1 MAGTRVS
8 TLFSSRD
15 EKWHTAALRP
25 IRALYSM
32 SQVLEMEHL
41 IDKTIDLLCE
51 KLDGRF
57 VETGA
62 TLDIADYVL
71 YGELNQTCLAV
82 STMY

>member
-1 MAGTRVS
+1 
-8 TLFSSRD
+8 
-15 EKWHTAALRP
+15 
-25 IRALYSM
+25 M

-41 IDKTIDLLCE
+41 IDRTVDLLCK

-71 YGELNQTCLAV
+71 YGESNQICLTV
-82 STMY
+82 SAMY

>member
-25 IRALYSM
+25 IRASYSM

-41 IDKTIDLLCE
+41 IDRTVDLLCK

-71 YGELNQTCLAV
+71 YGESNQICLTV
-82 STMY
+82 SAMY